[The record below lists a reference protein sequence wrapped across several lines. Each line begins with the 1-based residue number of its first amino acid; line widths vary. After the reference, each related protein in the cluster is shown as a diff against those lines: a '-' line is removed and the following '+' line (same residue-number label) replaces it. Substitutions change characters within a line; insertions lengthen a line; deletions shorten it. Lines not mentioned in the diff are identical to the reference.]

1 MKIRLK
7 LTLIFTFI
15 TTLILIGVSI
25 AIYYFFSWYRQVEFY
40 ERLNDR
46 ALIVAHAFLGAD
58 DLSEEEMEEAK
69 KKYRQFLPDEII
81 GLFKEGYALS
91 AIEDSLKV
99 VLPENF
105 DNEIRQL
112 EYMELKSGD
121 RQAVAVWYEDNQG
134 NFVVVVSAI
143 DQFGIIKLVDL
154 QRILIIC
161 FFVSIVI
168 IFVSGRFFSQQA
180 LKPITSLIKDVNR
193 IGLSNLHS
201 RLKPHNNK
209 DEIAE
214 LATTFN
220 QMLERMETS
229 LEIQK
234 NFISNASHELKN
246 PLTAIIGE
254 VELTLNKAR
263 TTQEYEVALQTI
275 AYEARRLDHL
285 ISKLLNLAQTSFN
298 EKVLLNDAVRIDELI
313 ISVNE
318 DLHNLVPEN
327 NVQINFE
334 RIPENEELI
343 TIRGNKKLLH
353 AALVNVLENACKFS
367 DNQAVDV
374 LIKAESQM
382 LTIVITDQGIGIA
395 PHDLENIFQPFY
407 RASNARAYKGSGIG
421 LSLTEKIIKMHGG
434 NIHVTSVLEK
444 GTRFVISF
452 PQGASLLLQA

>member
-40 ERLNDR
+40 DRLRDR

-69 KKYRQFLPDEII
+69 KKYRQFLPDEVI
-81 GLFKEGYALS
+81 GLFKEGYELS
-91 AIEDSLKV
+91 VIEDSLKIS
-99 VLPENF
+99 LPENF
-105 DNEIRQL
+105 DSKIRQL

-134 NFVVVVSAI
+134 NFVTIVSAI
-143 DQFGIIKLVDL
+143 DQFGIIKMADL
-154 QRILIIC
+154 QKILIIC
-161 FFVSIVI
+161 FCVSIII
-168 IFVSGRFFSQQA
+168 IFVSGKFFSQHA
-180 LKPITSLIKDVNR
+180 LKPITSLVKDINR

-201 RLKPHNNK
+201 HLRIHNSK

-254 VELTLNKAR
+254 VELTLYKER
-263 TTQEYEVALQTI
+263 TAQEYKVALQTI

-285 ISKLLNLAQTSFN
+285 ITKLLNLAQTGFN

-313 ISVNE
+313 ISVSE
-318 DLHNLVPEN
+318 DLHQLVPEN

-334 RIPENEELI
+334 RIPDNEALI

-353 AALVNVLENACKFS
+353 AALVNVMENACKFS
-367 DNQAVDV
+367 DNKVVDV
-374 LIKAESQM
+374 LIKADSQS
-382 LTIVITDQGIGIA
+382 LTIIITDQGIGIA
-395 PHDLENIFQPFY
+395 HHDLENIFQPFY
-407 RASNARAYKGSGIG
+407 RADNARAYKGSGIG

-434 NIHVTSVLEK
+434 NIQATSTLGK
-444 GTRFVISF
+444 GTRFIISF
-452 PQGASLLLQA
+452 PQNGYLPLQT